1 MHTNVGPERRRPSCG
16 QPALK
21 VGGLTSV
28 VLPPARP
35 IRSAAVATVRRV
47 TCDVPTVRAGGPS
60 TANQYDFVEDRTTM
74 AASIGCSTCSTSSAM
89 NARERCPIRQT
100 FHPLTAGA
108 RQGLDR
114 AELREI
120 AIKIVARRA
129 AAPAGYSL
137 SAVPGS
143 SRQQPGGLL
152 DLTNLPTTI
161 RYCLGCRDVREG
173 VPWRVYNAC
182 LASMARPEGH
192 FIFVRNAGRL

>member
-21 VGGLTSV
+21 VGGLISV
-28 VLPPARP
+28 GLPRVRP

-47 TCDVPTVRAGGPS
+47 TCDVPTVRAFGCGPS
-60 TANQYDFVEDRTTM
+60 TAKPYHDGRKYRMLNV
-74 AASIGCSTCSTSSAM
+74 STSSAM

-108 RQGLDR
+108 RQGLNR

-137 SAVPGS
+137 SAVAGS
-143 SRQQPGGLL
+143 SRQRPGGLL